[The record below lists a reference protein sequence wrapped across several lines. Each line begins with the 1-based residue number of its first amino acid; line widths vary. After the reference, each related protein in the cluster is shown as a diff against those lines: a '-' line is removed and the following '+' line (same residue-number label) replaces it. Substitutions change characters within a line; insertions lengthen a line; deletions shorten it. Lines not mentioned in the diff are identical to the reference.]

1 VPDDF
6 KGNFRVEVDWDSGP
20 FETLQEVEWHSIE

>member
-1 VPDDF
+1 VPENL
-6 KGNFRVEVDWDSGP
+6 KGNFRIELEGNSGP